1 MKIRL
6 RLFASVREI
15 VGAGELSVDV
25 PDGCTV
31 GQLVQRLGET
41 YPRLG
46 GLSSS
51 LLLAVNREY
60 RPAEQPLQDGDEVGL
75 IPPVSGGTDGGR
87 DLYRMTDRP
96 LSLDALASHVG
107 VRTSGAVAGFLGIVR
122 ESSRGR
128 KVIHLEYE
136 AYPEMAEVKMRQIGE
151 EIRAKWPVDAVAIVH
166 RTGRLAIG
174 EASVAIAVASPH
186 RQQALEACAYAIE
199 RLKEIVP
206 VWKKEVWDDGSEW
219 IGSTVD
225 EYRDRAAAGGG
236 PSAAAGPGSL
246 VPGPESP
253 PSRK

>member
-15 VGAGELSVDV
+15 VGAGELSLDV

-31 GQLVQRLGET
+31 GQLVQRMGET
-41 YPRLG
+41 HPRLR

-60 RPAEQPLQDGDEVGL
+60 RPAEHLLQDGDEVGL
-75 IPPVSGGTDGGR
+75 IPPVSGGAGDDR
-87 DLYRMTDRP
+87 DLYQMTDRP
-96 LSLDALASHVG
+96 LSLDALAAHVG

-122 ESSRGR
+122 EFSRGR
-128 KVIHLEYE
+128 RVIHLEYE
-136 AYPEMAEVKMRQIGE
+136 AYPEMAEAKMRQIGG

-174 EASVAIAVASPH
+174 DASVAIAVASPH
-186 RQQALEACAYAIE
+186 RHQALDACAYAIE
-199 RLKEIVP
+199 RLKAIVP

-225 EYRDRAAAGGG
+225 EYRERAAERR
-236 PSAAAGPGSL
+236 SPGS
-246 VPGPESP
+246 
-253 PSRK
+253 